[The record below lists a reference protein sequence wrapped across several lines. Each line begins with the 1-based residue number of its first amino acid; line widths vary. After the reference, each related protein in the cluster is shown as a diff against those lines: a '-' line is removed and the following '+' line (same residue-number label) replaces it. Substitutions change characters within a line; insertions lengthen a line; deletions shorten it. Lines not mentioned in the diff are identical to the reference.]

1 MSMGFIGELQ
11 FICHNIWTDRLQDVV
26 VKIEKFLE
34 KY

>member
-1 MSMGFIGELQ
+1 MGELQ